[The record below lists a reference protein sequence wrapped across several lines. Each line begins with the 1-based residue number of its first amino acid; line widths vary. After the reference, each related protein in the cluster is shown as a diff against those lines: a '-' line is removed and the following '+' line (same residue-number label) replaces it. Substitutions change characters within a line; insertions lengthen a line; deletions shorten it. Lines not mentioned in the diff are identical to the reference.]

1 MDSAGFSNG
10 SAGLE
15 SVSSHV
21 IRKIHRDHLRP
32 DDQLPSEG
40 EIAKELKVSRGSVRE
55 AFKALEALGILE
67 TAAGKRARV
76 GRLNGD
82 VMAMLI
88 NHAVE
93 TMQVSVQ
100 QTLDLRRTLEMR
112 TARIAALRRS
122 ESELAA
128 IVEAAQRLRTSHG
141 DLMRQA
147 SADIDFHVAIAAA
160 TGNPLYAVL
169 MQSFEVVM
177 QKTIPIGMN
186 SRATEADRMAVV
198 DMHDAI
204 ADAIVRQD
212 ANAAERAMA
221 LHFDNS
227 VQTLIAAGVG

>member
-1 MDSAGFSNG
+1 
-10 SAGLE
+10 
-15 SVSSHV
+15 
-21 IRKIHRDHLRP
+21 
-32 DDQLPSEG
+32 
-40 EIAKELKVSRGSVRE
+40 
-55 AFKALEALGILE
+55 
-67 TAAGKRARV
+67 
-76 GRLNGD
+76 
-82 VMAMLI
+82 
-88 NHAVE
+88 
-93 TMQVSVQ
+93 
-100 QTLDLRRTLEMR
+100 MR